1 METPLATC
9 WLEAHTLCVISND
22 EARDEKKL
30 ERHFDMLQNILKDQH
45 CCLVELKH
53 TNDYPIEVK
62 EMISGRLNNICRMLA
77 LVVRPEAKNAEAI
90 QFLKDYPGRK
100 IPVKLFT
107 SEKAA
112 RMWLAKMWIKRKQNV
127 A

>member
-1 METPLATC
+1 MATPLATC

-53 TNDYPIEVK
+53 TNDYPLEVK
-62 EMISGRLNNICRMLA
+62 DLITGRLDKICRALA
-77 LVVRPEAKNAEAI
+77 IVVRSEARNEEAV
-90 QFLKDYPGRK
+90 QFLKNYPGKK

-112 RMWLAKMWIKRKQNV
+112 RIWLAKMWIKRKQQV
-127 A
+127 S